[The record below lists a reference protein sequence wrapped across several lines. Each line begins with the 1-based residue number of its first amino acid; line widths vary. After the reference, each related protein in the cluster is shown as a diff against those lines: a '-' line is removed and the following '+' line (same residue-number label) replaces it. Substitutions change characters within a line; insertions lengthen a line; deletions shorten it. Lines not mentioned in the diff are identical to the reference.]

1 MIISIFVVFG
11 FFFFLLNQAEKSSN
25 DSGEFADMWKELK
38 LRESSPPDSNSNNN
52 TPGQKMEDALIKV
65 NLA

>member
-1 MIISIFVVFG
+1 
-11 FFFFLLNQAEKSSN
+11 LLNQAEKSSN